1 MTPAISTLVSPIG
14 PASSAPFGG
23 LWALLAFGCRHNPD
37 GVPTAGSYGD
47 GQPLRISWDVE
58 WDRKGEENQLLTY
71 QFYAQL
77 PGRGEWF
84 AVLKSA
90 EGSRITLQQFLA
102 TVVQLGMQAGI
113 LTDWP
118 TEIILLAHFTR
129 ADLSMFW
136 DFPNL
141 RLRFDSVRNTFA
153 TLRKPY
159 KLTLWDQQRHGHPV
173 TVVLRDTMLL
183 TPGGELS
190 LAALG
195 KQLGLEKL
203 ELAPDEIK
211 NMGVLLATDPQRYCA
226 YALRDP
232 EICLRLTERLLQQ
245 STPVTGSTKLPPT
258 LSSLGVT
265 QLLRLWELA
274 GISRHAVLG
283 TELLKEKQWNAEKG
297 RNYTRTK
304 TIPTRDRHRYE
315 SVATECYHG
324 GRNEQFLFGAGQRG
338 LWTDYDLCGAYT
350 TALALIGMPYWSAM
364 RQTRDLD
371 EFQPTTLGFAQ
382 VRFSFPAGTRFP
394 CLPVCT
400 LFGLIFPLT
409 GISDCCSPEIY
420 LALKMGARLEIVTG
434 LMVPCDPLNPPFLPF
449 IQHCTR
455 ERKSHPKGSFE
466 EALWKDVGNG
476 LYGKLAQGL
485 LMKRCYDSRADS
497 YGVLPPSRITNP
509 YFAAYTTSAV
519 RAVMGELLHRL
530 PADATVCNVTTDGFL
545 TTASPEE
552 VALAAAGPLGLLFA
566 RARQDICRDPKIIE
580 VKHRIAQ
587 PLGWRTRGQATLESL
602 PGEALVLAK
611 AGLKPPTR
619 DKAEQNQWIIEQFRS
634 RTPESRYEFDVLR
647 SMADM
652 CRKGGDLVPEPIDRR
667 LNMDFDWKRRP
678 VNPCHR
684 DIRGLPHLA
693 FDSVPW
699 ESEALFIRCRE
710 RWDEFRRDRVLKTP
724 ADLTDFMDFLAAKPV
739 PGVRRSHRGGE
750 VRLAVRMFLR
760 AFVRD
765 QWGLTS
771 DALSYPDLAAW
782 LSECGYPCKREA
794 VENARRRNAVLQPHA
809 VRRTPAVLQF
819 VAAVLGRFPSFDAE
833 QLLEPVS

>member
-14 PASSAPFGG
+14 PASPISFGG
-23 LWALLAFGCRHNPD
+23 LWTLLAFGCRNSPQ
-37 GVPTAGSYGD
+37 GVPPAGSYGD
-47 GQPLRISWDVE
+47 NQPLRISWDVE
-58 WDRKGEENQLLTY
+58 WDRKDEENQLLTY

-77 PGRGEWF
+77 PGGGEWF
-84 AVLKSA
+84 AVLKPA
-90 EGSRITLQQFLA
+90 VCSRVTLNQFLA

-113 LTDWP
+113 LSDWP
-118 TEIILLAHFTR
+118 TEIVLLAHFTR

-136 DFPNL
+136 DFPKL

-153 TLRKPY
+153 TMRKPC

-203 ELAPDEIK
+203 ELSPAETK
-211 NMGVLLATDPQRYCA
+211 NMGGFLASDPNRYCD

-232 EICLRLTERLLQQ
+232 EICLRLTERLLKQ
-245 STPVTGSTKLPPT
+245 STPVTGSAKLPPT

-265 QLLRLWELA
+265 QLLRLWEQA
-274 GISRHAVLG
+274 GISRHSVLG
-283 TELLKEKQWNAEKG
+283 TELLKDKKWNAEKG

-324 GRNEQFLFGAGQRG
+324 GRNEQFLFGAGLRG

-350 TALALIGMPYWSAM
+350 TALALIGMPDWSAM

-382 VRFSFPAGTRFP
+382 VRFSFPDGTRFP

-400 LFGLIFPLT
+400 PFGLIFPLT

-420 LALKMGARLEIVTG
+420 LAVKMGARLEIVTG
-434 LMVPCDPLNPPFLPF
+434 LVVPCDPLNPPFLPF

-455 ERKSHPKGSFE
+455 ERISHPKGSFE

-485 LMKRCYDSRADS
+485 MMKRCYDSRSDA
-497 YGVLPPSRITNP
+497 YAVLPPSRITNP
-509 YFAAYTTSAV
+509 FFAAYTTSLV
-519 RAVMGELLHRL
+519 RAVMGEFLHRL
-530 PADATVCNVTTDGFL
+530 PPVATVCNVTTDGFL
-545 TTASPEE
+545 TTASPEA
-552 VALAAAGPLGLLFA
+552 VAHSAAGPLGLLFA
-566 RARQDICRDPKIIE
+566 RARQDICGDPKSIE
-580 VKHRIAQ
+580 AKHRIAQ

-602 PGEALVLAK
+602 PGQPFVLAK

-619 DKAEQNQWIIEQFRS
+619 DKALQNEWIIGQFLS
-634 RTPESRYEFDVLR
+634 RTPGSRYEFDVLR

-652 CRKGGDLVPEPIDRR
+652 CRQGGDLVPESIDRR

-678 VNPCHR
+678 VDPCHR
-684 DIRGLPHLA
+684 NIRGQPHLA
-693 FDSVPW
+693 FDTVPW
-699 ESEALFIRCRE
+699 ESEAQFIRCRE
-710 RWDEFRRDRVLKTP
+710 RWDEFRRDRVLKTT
-724 ADLTDFMDFLAAKPV
+724 ADLTDFEDFLAANPV
-739 PGVRRSHRGGE
+739 AGIRRPRRNGE
-750 VRLAVRMFLR
+750 VRLALRMFLR

-765 QWGLTS
+765 RCGLTS
-771 DALSYPDLAAW
+771 DALSYPELAAW
-782 LSECGYPCKREA
+782 LTELGYPCKREA
-794 VENARRRNAVLQPHA
+794 VENARRRNAVMQPRA
-809 VRRTPAVLQF
+809 VRRTPAVVQF
-819 VAAVLGRFPSFDAE
+819 VAAVQCRFPSFDAE